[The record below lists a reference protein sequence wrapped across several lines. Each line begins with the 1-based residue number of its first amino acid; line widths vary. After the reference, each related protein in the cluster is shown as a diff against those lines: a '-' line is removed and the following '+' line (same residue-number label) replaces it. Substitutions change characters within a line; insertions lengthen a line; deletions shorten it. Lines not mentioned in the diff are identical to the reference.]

1 MERILEIIHQQI
13 NIEKWILRNQEMH
26 VKVNIKLNKVN
37 KTKSESRSRSM
48 SAVNR
53 QIQIYSL
60 TSCMKRTLQV

>member
-1 MERILEIIHQQI
+1 MECILEIIHQQI